1 MMEMRA
7 PAAGI
12 LALFL
17 ATATHAAEP
26 SVGGFIVGMDLA
38 AVERVI
44 EGYAKKGF
52 EIKRTPFGPRANPST
67 PESVVGALS
76 LIRIGAECSAPS
88 GAHKCEQI
96 TVYFARPDL
105 GGRVRGVESVQYLP
119 DGTAMAAALDD
130 LHRTYGPSRISRSYK
145 RRVVDIDYE
154 ALGLLWGGE
163 SDRAESHDGGFPIN
177 AMRDDQR
184 IGGKYVFAELWQLPR
199 GNVRR
204 VRVAAG
210 DDELNIRQARAWS
223 AEHERQASAERQRWR
238 ACVEE
243 YMKEQQVQ
251 SAAALVVTAPE
262 KKETLGYSGLG
273 RVRFT
278 LPGDLRYMPAVP
290 HFTAGP
296 RLLGADGCRERF
308 EVSVYSYREPQTPA
322 KWRAEMEKKLA
333 GRVPVETL
341 ATNDALIYSTQT
353 SRSLNAEWRFAT
365 YGALAAG
372 RAVILFE
379 HLSND
384 ASHFRR
390 DRLMKAIAS
399 AEFLDTDKWPSW
411 DQIARDDAAWK
422 AVQDADKKKDYP
434 QSYVGAKQL
443 CDQWTPSRVDLDS
456 RALAGN
462 ACLHAAILLLTD
474 VYHDGSPNRYGP
486 TKGYLER
493 ALLAYGDAD
502 EFKEHRQS
510 VYANLALVH
519 GLGLGVA
526 ENLELA
532 RSYYAKEGTGNK
544 MILAKIEGKVGPKTA
559 ALLRKLGH

>member
-1 MMEMRA
+1 MLA
-7 PAAGI
+7 AAGI
-12 LALFL
+12 LGFFL
-17 ATATHAAEP
+17 ATASHAAEP
-26 SVGGFIVGMDLA
+26 SVGGFTVGMDLA
-38 AVERVI
+38 AVERLV

-67 PESVVGALS
+67 PESVAGTLS
-76 LIRIGAECSAPS
+76 TIRIGAECSAPS

-119 DGTAMAAALDD
+119 DGTAMPAALEE
-130 LHRTYGPSRISRSYK
+130 LQRAYGPSRISRSYK
-145 RRVVDIDYE
+145 RRVSDIDYA

-163 SDRAESHDGGFPIN
+163 SDRAESQDGWFPIN
-177 AMRDDQR
+177 ALRDDQR

-199 GNVRR
+199 GDVRR

-223 AEHERQASAERQRWR
+223 ADHEREDLAARQRWR
-238 ACVEE
+238 ACVEA
-243 YMKEQQVQ
+243 YLKEQQAQ
-251 SAAALVVTAPE
+251 SAAAPAVTAPE

-278 LPGDLRYMPAVP
+278 LPGDLPYMPAVP

-308 EVSVYSYREPQTPA
+308 EVKVYSYREPQTPA
-322 KWRAEMEKKLA
+322 KWRADMEKKLA
-333 GRVPVETL
+333 GRVPVEAL
-341 ATNDALIYSTQT
+341 AANDALIYSTQT
-353 SRSLNAEWRFAT
+353 SRGADAEWRFAT

-390 DRLMKAIAS
+390 DRLMKSIAS

-422 AVQDADKKKDYP
+422 AVQDADRKKDYP
-434 QSYVGAKQL
+434 KSYGGAKQL
-443 CDQWTPSRVDLDS
+443 CDQWTPSRTDLDS

-462 ACLHAAILLLTD
+462 ACLHAATLLLTD
-474 VYHDGSPNRYGP
+474 VYQESAADRYGP
-486 TKGYLER
+486 SKGYLER

-502 EFKEHRQS
+502 ELKERRQS
-510 VYANLALVH
+510 VYAGLALVH

-532 RSYYAKEGTGNK
+532 RSYYAKEGTGDK
-544 MILAKIEGKVGPKTA
+544 MIMAKIEGKVGPKTA